1 VDAGWSTRLRD
12 VFGAALEDIENA
24 HIKALVDGGVTEAA
38 DLDFKATLYGTTDDK
53 KRELCKDIAAM
64 RNDRG
69 GVIVLGVADK
79 NAIAVGCPEVQLTD
93 AEERR
98 MLQIVASGTAPHAAF
113 DVRRVPGST
122 ADKGFYLLVVQP
134 SPYRPHAV
142 LVDEGLRYPRRDG
155 STTRWLSEI
164 EVADLYRDRFRGE
177 GQQIERLSTIAD
189 EAKQAIN
196 EAGRPWLMAS
206 LVPNTPSSIPVDS
219 AGRKAIEAWARQQ
232 AFADG
237 FEAELFPGVAA
248 AQVGVRRY
256 TLCSVHET
264 NKPPEF
270 IYAECHSDGSGV
282 AALAFRQH
290 TENQPQV
297 IGVPPRDG
305 TDIIGHA
312 LIRAAAGLLSVIGR
326 HASRT
331 GVTGDAAVE
340 LRLFGPEMHLASA
353 GHGFVERRT
362 DLRAIPWEQRS
373 RHTAP
378 ISSLAGTTQELIA
391 ATYLMLTDI
400 YHAFGVPEIPQIT
413 AEGALRRRYYGAE
426 MLRWA
431 EDHGVP
437 VVDEQVP
444 D

>member
-1 VDAGWSTRLRD
+1 MDAAWSTRLRD
-12 VFGAALEDIENA
+12 VFGAALEEIESG
-24 HIKALVDGGVTEAA
+24 HIKGLVEGDVMEAP
-38 DLDFKATLYGTTDDK
+38 DLDFKATLYGTTDDN

-79 NAIAVGCPEVQLTD
+79 NAVAVGCPEVQLTD

-113 DVRRVPGST
+113 DVRRVPGSA

-142 LVDEGLRYPRRDG
+142 LADTGLRFPRRDG

-177 GQQIERLSTIAD
+177 AEQIERLSVIAD
-189 EAKQAIN
+189 QAKHAIT

-206 LVPNTPSSIPVDS
+206 LVPNTSSSIPVDS
-219 AGRKAIEAWARQQ
+219 AGRKAIEEWARRQQ
-232 AFADG
+232 FADG
-237 FEAELFPGVAA
+237 FVEELFPGVAV

-256 TLCSVHET
+256 TLCSIHEPHA
-264 NKPPEF
+264 PPELA
-270 IYAECHSDGSGV
+270 YAECHADGSGV
-282 AALAFRQH
+282 AALAFRQPSEH
-290 TENQPQV
+290 QPPAQGLPV
-297 IGVPPRDG
+297 RTG
-305 TDIIGHA
+305 TDVISHA
-312 LIRAAAGLLSVIGR
+312 LVRTAAGLLSLIGR

-340 LRLFGPEMHLASA
+340 LRLFGPEMHLATA
-353 GHGFVERRT
+353 GHAFVERRT
-362 DLRAIPWEQRS
+362 DLRMIVREQRS

-391 ATYLMLTDI
+391 ATCLMLTDI

-413 AEGALRRRYYGAE
+413 ADGALRRRYYGAE
-426 MLRWA
+426 ILRWA

-437 VVDEQVP
+437 VVEGQVT